1 MKQGL
6 LLFTLAFA
14 VTLLVGVGSARALSS
29 PTPSGSS
36 DAAPAQNP
44 DAAATE
50 LPASS
55 DKKVWTNDDMK
66 DLRNQP
72 DLSTFEQSG
81 GKFAASK
88 GKPASNSRKDA
99 RWYREQIAKLEGK
112 LPAIDQQ
119 IENYRAALNGE
130 EVKSAGGAGHFRRA
144 DWQAEMEK
152 LEKKRADILKQISDL
167 EDQARHNAIQPG
179 DLR

>member
-6 LLFTLAFA
+6 LFFTLAFA
-14 VTLLVGVGSARALSS
+14 VTLPTGVGSARAQSS
-29 PTPSGSS
+29 PRPSGSS
-36 DAAPAQNP
+36 DAAPTQNP
-44 DAAATE
+44 AAVAAE
-50 LPASS
+50 PPASS

-81 GKFAASK
+81 GTYSASK
-88 GKPASNSRKDA
+88 GKPAGNSRKDA
-99 RWYREQIAKLEGK
+99 RWYRDRIAKLEGK

-119 IENYRAALNGE
+119 IENYRAALKGE

-144 DWQAEMEK
+144 DWQAELEK
-152 LEKKRADILKQISDL
+152 LEKQRADILKQISDL